1 MLKEVIIFASG
12 AMVGAAIAVPIT
24 KKRIG
29 KREKD
34 LENQNQSKDEYIK
47 ELEERIKL
55 DELAVGSGYIQK
67 EEENGAVDSIV
78 RSVKQAKKDEKK
90 IKPVFLKPPIRDYTV
105 YYSSK
110 AESEHPREDDIGDY
124 IMETEEIRDNR
135 GPNVVSYEEYWS
147 PEYEYHE
154 KVELNYFTEDEI
166 LANPEN
172 EVIEN
177 AEILIGN
184 ALRSSGF
191 TKNDEKVIYV
201 RNYELCSDYEIAKV
215 FGAYADTV

>member
-1 MLKEVIIFASG
+1 MVKEIIIFASG
-12 AMVGAAIAVPIT
+12 CVVGAAIAVPIT
-24 KKRIG
+24 KK
-29 KREKD
+29 KVAKKEKD

-67 EEENGAVDSIV
+67 EEEKD
-78 RSVKQAKKDEKK
+78 SVKQAKNDEKK
-90 IKPVFLKPPIRDYTV
+90 VKSVILKPSVRDYTV
-105 YYSSK
+105 YFKNK
-110 AESEHPREDDIGDY
+110 AESEHPREDEIGDY
-124 IMETEEIRDNR
+124 IMETEEIRDDR

-172 EVIEN
+172 EVVEN

>member
-1 MLKEVIIFASG
+1 MVKEIIIFASG
-12 AMVGAAIAVPIT
+12 AMVGAAFAVPIT
-24 KKRIG
+24 KK
-29 KREKD
+29 KVAKKEKD

-67 EEENGAVDSIV
+67 EEEKD
-78 RSVKQAKKDEKK
+78 SVKQAKNDEKK
-90 IKPVFLKPPIRDYTV
+90 VKSVILKPPVRDYTV
-105 YYSSK
+105 YFKQK
-110 AESEHPREDDIGDY
+110 AESEHPREDEIGDY
-124 IMETEEIRDNR
+124 IMETEEIRDDR
-135 GPNVVSYEEYWS
+135 WPEEVSYEEFWS
-147 PEYEYHE
+147 PEYEHHE

-172 EVIEN
+172 EVVEN

-201 RNYELCSDYEIAKV
+201 RNYELCSDYEIDKV

>member
-1 MLKEVIIFASG
+1 MVKEIVIFASG
-12 AMVGAAIAVPIT
+12 CVVGAAIAVPIT
-24 KKRIG
+24 KKKVA

-67 EEENGAVDSIV
+67 EEE
-78 RSVKQAKKDEKK
+78 KDEKK
-90 IKPVFLKPPIRDYTV
+90 VKSVILKPPVRDYTV
-105 YYSSK
+105 YFKQK
-110 AESEHPREDDIGDY
+110 AESEHPREDEIGDY
-124 IMETEEIRDNR
+124 IMETEEIRDDR

-172 EVIEN
+172 EVVEN

>member
-1 MLKEVIIFASG
+1 MVKEIIIFASG

-24 KKRIG
+24 KK
-29 KREKD
+29 KVAKKEKD
-34 LENQNQSKDEYIK
+34 LENQNRSKDEYIN

-67 EEENGAVDSIV
+67 EEE
-78 RSVKQAKKDEKK
+78 KDEKK
-90 IKPVFLKPPIRDYTV
+90 VKSVILKPPVRDYTV
-105 YYSSK
+105 YFKQK
-110 AESEHPREDDIGDY
+110 AESEHPREDEIGDY
-124 IMETEEIRDNR
+124 IMETEEIRDDR

-172 EVIEN
+172 EVVEN